1 MEQGRGKAT
10 LRAETARFT
19 RSTVSPDD
27 HALTALFQ
35 AARAGDDA
43 AVDRALPLVYDEL
56 RDLAAWL
63 LRREGPGHTLQATA
77 LVHEAWLKISKAAEA
92 SGAGFEG
99 RSHFLGVASK
109 AMRHVLVS
117 HARSRG
123 AQKRG
128 GDAERVPLDDCVDSV
143 QSDTGDLIAFDEA
156 LRRLAEVSPRQARVV
171 ELKVFGDLSFPEIAE
186 SLGVGL
192 TTAKADWRFARAWLH
207 KVLEAID

>member
-1 MEQGRGKAT
+1 M
-10 LRAETARFT
+10 
-19 RSTVSPDD
+19 
-27 HALTALFQ
+27 
-35 AARAGDDA
+35 
-43 AVDRALPLVYDEL
+43 
-56 RDLAAWL
+56 L
-63 LRREGPGHTLQATA
+63 LRRMRSGDAAARSEMVQVVYEELRRVARGLMRRDDGHTLQPTA